1 LNTALT
7 DTLLCSG
14 VRIFAAWSVFLM
26 AHKKTRK
33 MAKPRC
39 DNCCFSTFAVGPD
52 RAALICRQKKGSEGR
67 WTIRSLLDECE
78 NFYSRRLARRSSS
91 AVKAGAAGAHGGR
104 PRMIPLTRGK
114 FAIVDAEDYPRLSQ
128 HTWFVEGTDRN
139 CYAVRKAG
147 GKTLKMHRE
156 IMHAPDH
163 LVVDHIDHDGLHNRK
178 RNLRVCTFAENCR
191 NTRRTAPSTS
201 KYKGV
206 CWNKRRK
213 KWAASIRFENKT
225 YYLGC
230 FDDERDAALAYDEA
244 AKKYHGPF
252 ASLNFPNLATETTW

>member
-1 LNTALT
+1 MNTALT
-7 DTLLCSG
+7 DTLFSSG

-78 NFYSRRLARRSSS
+78 NFCPKRLARRSCPEKDGS
-91 AVKAGAAGAHGGR
+91 AGAR
-104 PRMIPLTRGK
+104 SPRLIPLTRGK

-128 HTWFVEGTDRN
+128 YTWFAEGTSRN
-139 CYAVRKAG
+139 CYAARKEAG
-147 GKTLKMHRE
+147 KSIKMHRE
-156 IMHAPDH
+156 VMQAPEH
-163 LVVDHIDHDGLHNRK
+163 LVVDHIDHNGLHNRK
-178 RNLRVCTFAENCR
+178 QNLRLCTFAQNCR
-191 NTRRTAPSTS
+191 NTRRTARSSS

-206 CWNKRRK
+206 CWNKRNR
-213 KWAASIRFENKT
+213 KWAAAIRFENKT
-225 YYLGC
+225 YHLGY
-230 FDDERDAALAYDEA
+230 FDNELDAAHAYDKA
-244 AKKYHGPF
+244 AEKYHGEF
-252 ASLNFPNLATETTW
+252 ASLNFPDQLT

>member
-1 LNTALT
+1 
-7 DTLLCSG
+7 
-14 VRIFAAWSVFLM
+14 M
-26 AHKKTRK
+26 AHRKLHKT
-33 MAKPRC
+33 AKPRC
-39 DNCCFSTFAVGPD
+39 DNCCFSTFAAGSG

-67 WTIRSLLDECE
+67 WTIRVPLDRCE
-78 NFYSRRLARRSSS
+78 SFYPSR
-91 AVKAGAAGAHGGR
+91 AADACSGR
-104 PRMIPLTRGK
+104 PRLIPLTRGK
-114 FAIVDAEDYPRLSQ
+114 FAIVDAEDYPRLSRY
-128 HTWFVEGTDRN
+128 TWFAEGTSQN
-139 CYAVRKAG
+139 CYAARKAG